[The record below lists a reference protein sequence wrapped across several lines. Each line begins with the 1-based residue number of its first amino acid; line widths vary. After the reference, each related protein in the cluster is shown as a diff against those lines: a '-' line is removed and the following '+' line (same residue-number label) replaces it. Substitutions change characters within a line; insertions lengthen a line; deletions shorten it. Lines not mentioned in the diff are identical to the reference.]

1 MAKPKRPWTVGA
13 HSPLTQVDDNLW
25 AIEDVLPPGILR
37 RMCIIRRSDG
47 SLLFFHAVPVDD
59 AALVQIR
66 ALGTPRY
73 LVVGHEQHAVDT
85 HAFQEKLGLQS
96 YGPKKLEAA
105 LQKRFNLTG
114 ALEDIPRD
122 SSMECIH
129 TPGSKK
135 DETSIIVKSG
145 GGARVSVLTSDA
157 LQNNPPEKLKLIFKL
172 LGFGGGP
179 KVVPLYRMLFTSD
192 KVALKNEILRWASLP
207 GLKRLVPFHGDIV
220 ENGVADALR
229 AAAAKL

>member
-1 MAKPKRPWTVGA
+1 MAKPKRPWTVSA
-13 HSPLTQVDDNLW
+13 HSPLTQIDDNLW
-25 AIEDVLPPGILR
+25 GVEDVLPPGILR
-37 RMCIIRRSDG
+37 RMCIVRRSDG

-59 AALVQIR
+59 ATLSQIR
-66 ALGTPRY
+66 ALGTPKY

-114 ALEDIPRD
+114 ALENIPRD
-122 SSMECIH
+122 PWVEVIE

-135 DETSIIVKSG
+135 DETTVIVKSG
-145 GGARVSVLTSDA
+145 GGSRVSILTSDV

-179 KVVPLYRMLFTSD
+179 KVVPLYRMLFISD
-192 KVALKNEILRWASLP
+192 KAALKKAILRWASLP